1 MAVLLADGSRLAQIV
16 AVGDTLPGGDR
27 IASLTL
33 YPVVS
38 VGSRG
43 HITFAVVPTATGEG
57 PEGLFAAETVAAR

>member
-1 MAVLLADGSRLAQIV
+1 V

-43 HITFAVVPTATGEG
+43 HVTFAVAPTATGEG
-57 PEGLFAAETVAAR
+57 PEGLFAAEPVAAR